1 MELCSSQIIDSA
13 MSATTTEGTGPGAVE
28 RYIPRKFYAQEVIR
42 AQNIVGLEEVVKEVS
57 PRTVDGGELR
67 AMMMGLSPE
76 EMETIV
82 KAAEILK
89 RLNPTLGS
97 TTS

>member
-1 MELCSSQIIDSA
+1 

-42 AQNIVGLEEVVKEVS
+42 AQNIVGFEEAVKEVN
-57 PRTVDGGELR
+57 PRNVDGGELR
-67 AMMMGLSPE
+67 AMMMALSSE
-76 EMETIV
+76 EMETIL

-89 RLNPTLGS
+89 RLNPGPVS
-97 TTS
+97 TAS

>member
-1 MELCSSQIIDSA
+1 

-28 RYIPRKFYAQEVIR
+28 RYIPRKFYAQELVR
-42 AQNIVGLEEVVKEVS
+42 AENIVGLQEAVKEVA

-67 AMMMGLSPE
+67 AMMMGLSNE
-76 EMETIV
+76 EMETIL

-89 RLNPTLGS
+89 RLNPGPAPTAS
-97 TTS
+97 